1 MNNLPAQTGW
11 LWIKQGFQYFRQQ
24 PMEFISLFLAY
35 LFFVLILGLISYSV
49 SGLIPHFGQILTFI
63 LLPLFT
69 LPFMQACKDVDQ
81 GLRVRPQLILTG
93 FRSAQLTSLLA
104 LGVLY
109 LIAAIVAL
117 FASTLIDGGLF
128 LQLLTESD
136 KLDPAM
142 LAEGNMAL
150 AMLLAMLI
158 YALALMALWFAGP
171 LIAWQ
176 KMPLFK
182 AVFYS
187 FFASIKSVRAFIIFA
202 LSWFA
207 VAGIIPAMLMITIA
221 ALTGSQDAVVMLML
235 PVSLL
240 SNVILYCT
248 FYPSYK
254 SVFGQPDTGESST
267 IS

>member
-11 LWIKQGFQYFRQQ
+11 LWIRQGFQYFRQQ

-49 SGLIPHFGQILTFI
+49 AALIPHFGQILTFI

-69 LPFMQACKDVDQ
+69 LPFMQACKDVDE
-81 GLRVRPQLILTG
+81 GMRVRPQLILTG
-93 FRSAQLTSLLA
+93 YRSPQLMSLLA
-104 LGVLY
+104 LGLLY
-109 LIAAIVAL
+109 LIAAVVAL

-142 LAEGNMAL
+142 LEEGNMAA
-150 AMLLAMLI
+150 AMLFAMLI
-158 YALALMALWFAGP
+158 YAGALMVLWFAGP

-176 KMPLFK
+176 NMSLFK

-187 FFASIKSVRAFIIFA
+187 FFASLKSMRAFFIFA

-207 VAGIIPAMLMITIA
+207 VAGIIPAILMVLIS

-254 SVFGQPDTGESST
+254 SVFGAAETGASST